1 MKKII
6 AALLLCFSQAAFAN
20 DFFTASGVPATGA
33 ALSSSTIRGEFSSI
47 EDGFDLM
54 PTLTGNGSKAVIVNA
69 GGTAL
74 TVTTGTLTLPG
85 NFATSG
91 ASALTLTTTGSTNVT
106 LPTTGTLATL
116 AGTEELDNKTLDSA
130 VGKGTWT
137 ASGTWTLPAVT
148 LGGAITYGGV
158 ALTNAVTGTGK
169 MVLDASPTIST
180 PIINSAAH
188 VGGTWVADAT
198 WTLPALTL
206 GGTVSGGG
214 NQLNNIIIGTST
226 PLAGTFTTLA
236 STGNTTI
243 GDGSGDSLTINVGTL
258 TIGSNITATRA
269 AGALAAGATKLHT
282 LATTYTA
289 DSAGTTSPVG
299 YELSLTGSGAA
310 NAATARALR
319 VQNDW
324 AGDSS
329 LDNQLAVTA
338 LTRITGAGSV
348 TALSG
353 FRSELS
359 LTGAGNGTT
368 FEYFRAT
375 APTFTSTGALT
386 TIYGM
391 NISNLGDGA
400 INTSIGINIVDMTG
414 SNTAMRGVQSSLSSG
429 TGKHNLYIDG
439 TAQNYLAGN
448 TGIGVFP
455 TADIKLNIEGTLG
468 VTTNAFTV
476 QAQPEIQSPVTGN
489 YYTFHSAPTMQAAS
503 FTLSNVFHFSADQG
517 TIGAGSA
524 ITEQF

>member
-243 GDGSGDSLTINVGTL
+243 GDGSGDSFTINAGTW
-258 TIGSNITATRA
+258 TIGSNYVATRA
-269 AGALAAGATKLHT
+269 AGAVAAGGLT
-282 LATTYTA
+282 LRDNTTTLSG
-289 DSAGTTSPVG
+289 DAGGTSNTTIAGDYITVSGANAITQIVG
-299 YELSLTGSGAA
+299 RQTSLTFSAS
-310 NAATARALR
+310 ATATDIYGFGITETLSSTGDASNLR
-319 VQNDW
+319 GYSHNYV
-324 AGDSS
+324 SS
-329 LDNQLAVTA
+329 SS
-338 LTRITGAGSV
+338 GSV
-348 TALSG
+348 TTLDAFSSG
-353 FRSELS
+353 APAFSS
-359 LTGAGNGTT
+359 TGTVTT
-368 FEYFRAT
+368 YNSFRA
-375 APTFTSTGALT
+375 
-386 TIYGM
+386 I
-391 NISNLGDGA
+391 
-400 INTSIGINIVDMTG
+400 SIGDAKIANSIAFAADDMSG
-414 SNTAMRGVQSSLSSG
+414 STTLMAGFVGSLSSG
-429 TGKHNLYIDG
+429 TGKYNLYMTG
-439 TAQNYLAGN
+439 TAQNYLAGV
-448 TGIGVFP
+448 TGIGVAASST
-455 TADIKLNIEGTLG
+455 TALALAASTTG
-468 VTTNAFTV
+468 VASLRV
-476 QAQPEIQSPVTGN
+476 PHGSAPSSPVNGDMWTTTSGLYVRIN
-489 YYTFHSAPTMQAAS
+489 
-503 FTLSNVFHFSADQG
+503 
-517 TIGAGSA
+517 GS
-524 ITEQF
+524 TVGPLN